1 MGKNRILPS
10 SLTIERFKGYRKEF
24 YNCETIYSWS
34 DYKYNT
40 ILQIYVQITFTYL
53 QDCRSIQDFWKQISM
68 SEKKSC
74 FEYLF
79 CYTRLNINTFY
90 KNTDI
95 YILQIFTR
103 LNINTL
109 FNNTD
114 IYIFQIYSRLHI
126 YTLYK
131 ITHIYNIENIYKITN
146 VSKVLN
152 VYNVTT
158 VYKITNVYKITDI
171 HKITDISKNTYTKR
185 LQIYTRLQIFDDY
198 KRIQD

>member
-1 MGKNRILPS
+1 MRH
-10 SLTIERFKGYRKEF
+10 F
-24 YNCETIYSWS
+24 YSWS

-40 ILQIYVQITFTYL
+40 ILQIYIQITFTYL

-95 YILQIFTR
+95 YILQIYTR

-126 YTLYK
+126 Y
-131 ITHIYNIENIYKITN
+131 IYIIQ
-146 VSKVLN
+146 
-152 VYNVTT
+152 
-158 VYKITNVYKITDI
+158 D
-171 HKITDISKNTYTKR
+171 NTYIQYWKYI
-185 LQIYTRLQIFDDY
+185 QDY
-198 KRIQD
+198 KCIQGSKCI